1 MRAYLYDAVA
11 IVLFTSL
18 EKHIDEASPALLT
31 LDVLGLFVLG
41 FFGSFV
47 FGVIPGAWS
56 PGVTTKQSI
65 SVCSRITRSAPCVS
79 PHISR
84 LPSHSSGVLSGIVS
98 LFFLQFMLEKAFRT
112 LAHFVGNLFFGGSM
126 WSALCPCGAPSWF
139 FLGGRCPCCA
149 VATGCSLLVIVH
161 SCGYWTSL
169 LGPRGSD
176 YTGAVLGLGDCVF
189 CRCRGLFYALH
200 LEGPQV
206 QLIFKDVDLP
216 VVAQWLFPW
225 SRPFGCSLCSP
236 SCRTRGGFSG
246 CAVASS
252 ATNAVLSINVA
263 VLTQRQVPA
272 ALCAGWAP
280 GPVID
285 LSVGSV

>member
-1 MRAYLYDAVA
+1 MVAWCYHQAEYLSLFKDYEIGAMCLSAYLT
-11 IVLFTSL
+11 F
-18 EKHIDEASPALLT
+18 ALAQ
-31 LDVLGLFVLG
+31 FWG
-41 FFGSFV
+41 FL
-47 FGVIPGAWS
+47 
-56 PGVTTKQSI
+56 
-65 SVCSRITRSAPCVS
+65 C
-79 PHISR
+79 
-84 LPSHSSGVLSGIVS
+84 GIVS

-112 LAHFVGNLFFGGSM
+112 LAHFVGNLFFNGSM

-139 FLGGRCPCCA
+139 FLDGRCPCCA

-169 LGPRGSD
+169 LGPCGGD

-200 LEGPQV
+200 LEVPQV

-216 VVAQWLFPW
+216 IVAQWFFPW
-225 SRPFGCSLCSP
+225 SRPFGCSLCFSQLP
-236 SCRTRGGFSG
+236 YTWWLSRLCSCFKCHKSI
-246 CAVASS
+246 
-252 ATNAVLSINVA
+252 LSMDVA

-280 GPVID
+280 GPFID